1 MHKRRVSAAVT
12 NHNGGVIA
20 HGNKNILFDVVADA
34 CFKAANVGNGG
45 TSEANVNRPQQAD
58 VESNGN
64 KPKQAASQPL
74 PINDVVTADKGGV
87 KGSNKEGCDGECSL
101 TNLKSFA
108 SLLNSKHVSKT
119 MNFKSLVNDERV
131 EDEDFVLP
139 LSAIQGVKNRFANSH
154 VGFFVGKSLVFLV
167 VQNYVTNTWGK
178 FGLQKI
184 MRNDDDFFFFKFDT
198 KEGLGKVLERGPWM
212 ICRIPII
219 LTKWTLS
226 LSLTKDGVT
235 KVPIWVKLHTVL
247 VIAYSIDG
255 LSLIAT
261 QLV

>member
-1 MHKRRVSAAVT
+1 MHKRRVSGAVT
-12 NHNGGVIA
+12 NHNGDVIA

-34 CFKAANVGNGG
+34 CSKAANVGNGG

-58 VESNGN
+58 VESIG
-64 KPKQAASQPL
+64 KQAASKPL
-74 PINDVVTADKGGV
+74 PINDVVTADKRGV
-87 KGSNKEGCDGECSL
+87 KGSNKEGFDGECSL
-101 TNLKSFA
+101 TNLKSFP

-139 LSAIQGVKNRFANSH
+139 LSAIQGVKNRFANSL
-154 VGFFVGKSLVFLV
+154 VGFFVGKSLVFPV

-184 MRNDDDFFFFKFDT
+184 MRNDDGFFFFKFDT
-198 KEGLGKVLERGPWM
+198 KEGLEEVLERGPWM

-226 LSLTKDGVT
+226 LSLT
-235 KVPIWVKLHTVL
+235 
-247 VIAYSIDG
+247 
-255 LSLIAT
+255 
-261 QLV
+261 